1 MTEKPPS
8 QTPPLSPT
16 PENSE
21 RIVSAFPDLLVM
33 LNRQGDVTELLYGS
47 YVSTDLPFWSKLSPG
62 TSLDVA
68 GFPRDVHAMV
78 KFHIDQVFQT
88 RMLQQLECELIAQN
102 LTAYY
107 EIRFLFLPPD
117 EVMLLIRDISFMKVI
132 NHQLSDSLAEI
143 TTLRSIENEITDT
156 LNLNYALSV
165 SLDAAM
171 RLSNAQAG
179 WIATWHEG
187 SFHLA
192 QTIGPYDANIVGQ
205 HLNNIYSIWWR
216 VAQTQQAEYIQTLS
230 ERPDVPP
237 LLSKSTSAMIVPMIS
252 QDRLQ
257 GLIHLESNDIDRF
270 NYSRFETITLMGR
283 RIATTLE
290 NANLYRQELERVEE
304 LQRVYAALTKL
315 EQLKTDMIRIASH
328 DLRGPLAAIM
338 GYTEMLRWSDEKFDK
353 ATRGYLQQ
361 IEQSARQMQ
370 RIISGILSLERIDE
384 ISRNQLTDTLD
395 LAIVSHR
402 VFDELRH
409 EIHLK
414 HQEGTIDVRHAPIM
428 IVGDVAQMH
437 EAISNL
443 VSNAVKYTPDEGHVT
458 LTLEVV
464 KGKAILKVEDTG
476 YGIPEAQQA
485 RLFQPFFRAK
495 TQETA
500 GIEGTGLGLHLVK
513 NIVERHGGHMIFHS
527 TRGKGSMFGFE
538 VDVVKDVG
546 DTTMIS

>member
-1 MTEKPPS
+1 MTKKPPS
-8 QTPPLSPT
+8 QTPST
-16 PENSE
+16 STSSENCE
-21 RIVSAFPDLLVM
+21 RIVNAFPDLLVM
-33 LNRQGDVTELLYGS
+33 INRQGNITELRYGS
-47 YVSTDLPFWSKLSPG
+47 YDPSDLPFWDKLSIG
-62 TSLDVA
+62 KTLDA
-68 GFPRDVHAMV
+68 AAFPRDVHAMI
-78 KFHIDQVFQT
+78 KFHIDQVLQT
-88 RMLQQLECELIAQN
+88 GILQEHECELTAQN
-102 LTAYY
+102 LTTYY

-117 EVMLLIRDISFMKVI
+117 EVMLLVRDISFMKTV
-132 NHQLSDSLAEI
+132 NQQLSDSLAEI
-143 TTLRSIENEITDT
+143 TTLRAIENEITDT

-187 SFHLA
+187 SFYLA
-192 QTIGPYDANIVGQ
+192 QTIGPYPSSVVEA

-237 LLSKSTSAMIVPMIS
+237 LLAKSTSAMIIPMIS

-257 GLIHLESNDIDRF
+257 GLIHLESNDVNRF

-328 DLRGPLAAIM
+328 DLRGPLAAVM
-338 GYTEMLRWSDEKFDK
+338 GYTEMLRWGGDEKFDK

-384 ISRNQLTDTLD
+384 LSRNRLTETLD
-395 LAIVSHR
+395 LALLAQR
-402 VFDELRH
+402 VYEELRPS
-409 EIHLK
+409 LQAK
-414 HQEGTIDVRHAPIM
+414 HQDGVIDVRHAPI
-428 IVGDVAQMH
+428 IILGDVAQMH

-443 VSNAVKYTPDEGHVT
+443 LSNAIKYTPDEGHIS

-464 KGKAILKVEDTG
+464 TNKAILKIEDTG

-513 NIVERHGGHMIFHS
+513 NIVERHGGQMIFQS
-527 TRGKGSMFGFE
+527 TRGKGSTFGFE
-538 VDVVKDVG
+538 VDVVRTPDAAKKL
-546 DTTMIS
+546 

>member
-21 RIVSAFPDLLVM
+21 RIVSAFPDLMVI
-33 LNRQGDVTELLYGS
+33 LNRQGDVTELRYGS
-47 YVSTDLPFWSKLSPG
+47 YVSTDLPFWSKLNPG

-68 GFPRDVHAMV
+68 GFPRDVHAMI

-88 RMLQQLECELIAQN
+88 RALQQLECELIAQK

-117 EVMLLIRDISFMKVI
+117 EVMLLIRDISFMKTI
-132 NHQLSDSLAEI
+132 NQQLSDSLAEI

-187 SFHLA
+187 SFYLA
-192 QTIGPYDANIVGQ
+192 QTIGPYAASIVEQ

-257 GLIHLESNDIDRF
+257 GLIHLESNDLDRF

-384 ISRNQLTDTLD
+384 ISRNELTDTLD

-409 EIHLK
+409 ALHLK

-443 VSNAVKYTPDEGHVT
+443 LSNAIKYTPDEGHVT

-500 GIEGTGLGLHLVK
+500 GIEGTGLGLRLVK
-513 NIVERHGGHMIFHS
+513 NIVERHGGRMIFHS

-538 VDVVKDVG
+538 VDVVKNVG
-546 DTTMIS
+546 DTTLIS

>member
-1 MTEKPPS
+1 MTEKPPP
-8 QTPPLSPT
+8 QPTSPSKS
-16 PENSE
+16 PENSD
-21 RIVSAFPDLLVM
+21 RIVKAFPDLLIVVD
-33 LNRQGDVTELLYGS
+33 RQGLITDLRYGS
-47 YVSTDLPFWSKLSPG
+47 YNPADLPFWGSLSLG
-62 TSLDVA
+62 STLDVA
-68 GFPRDVHAMV
+68 SFPRDVHAMV

-88 RMLQQLECELIAQN
+88 GMLQEHECELTAQ
-102 LTAYY
+102 TITTYY
-107 EIRFLFLPPD
+107 EVRFLSLPPD
-117 EVMLLIRDISFMKVI
+117 EVMLLIRDISFMKTV
-132 NHQLSDSLAEI
+132 NQQLSDSLAEI
-143 TTLRSIENEITDT
+143 TTLRAIENEITDT
-156 LNLNYALSV
+156 LNLNYALAV

-187 SFHLA
+187 NFYLA
-192 QTIGPYDANIVGQ
+192 QTIGPYPAEVVEK

-237 LLSKSTSAMIVPMIS
+237 LLAKSTSAMIIPMIS

-257 GLIHLESNDIDRF
+257 GLIHLESNDLTRF

-338 GYTEMLRWSDEKFDK
+338 GYTEMLRWGGDDKFDK

-384 ISRNQLTDTLD
+384 LSRNRLTETLD
-395 LAIVSHR
+395 LSALAHR
-402 VFDELRH
+402 VFDEQRH
-409 EIHLK
+409 AMHIK
-414 HQEGTIDVRHAPIM
+414 HQEGVIDVRHSPIT
-428 IVGDVAQMH
+428 ILGDIAQMH

-443 VSNAVKYTPDEGHVT
+443 VSNAIKYTPDEGHVT

-464 KGKAILKVEDTG
+464 NSKAILKVEDTG

-513 NIVERHGGHMIFHS
+513 NIVERHGGQMIFQS

-538 VDVVKDVG
+538 IDIVKSP
-546 DTTMIS
+546 DTVKKL